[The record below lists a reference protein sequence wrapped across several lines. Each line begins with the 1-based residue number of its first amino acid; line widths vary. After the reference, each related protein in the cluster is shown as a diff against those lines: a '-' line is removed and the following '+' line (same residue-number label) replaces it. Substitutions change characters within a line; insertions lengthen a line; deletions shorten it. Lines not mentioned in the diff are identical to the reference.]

1 MNALL
6 TQVEYLESLP
16 AGHGCHSFVGRGM
29 YAPLLR
35 IWARHF
41 VPHEELLVVTLEE
54 LKKKNGGAQRVMN
67 KVFRFLGL
75 PRHVLADTKP
85 SNARSYAAADVADPA
100 LLSELKAFYAP
111 HNRALDRVMNEL
123 GFDAPGY

>member
-1 MNALL
+1 
-6 TQVEYLESLP
+6 
-16 AGHGCHSFVGRGM
+16 M

-54 LKKKNGGAQRVMN
+54 LKKKNGGTQRVMN

-85 SNARSYAAADVADPA
+85 SNARSYKAADVADPA
-100 LLSELKAFYAP
+100 LLDVENGAE
-111 HNRALDRVMNEL
+111 HEE
-123 GFDAPGY
+123 

>member
-1 MNALL
+1 
-6 TQVEYLESLP
+6 
-16 AGHGCHSFVGRGM
+16 M

-54 LKKKNGGAQRVMN
+54 LKKKNGGTQRVMN

-85 SNARSYAAADVADPA
+85 SNARSYKAADVADPA
-100 LLSELKAFYAP
+100 LLGELEAFYEP
-111 HNRALDRVMNEL
+111 HNRALDRVMVEL